1 MKKLIFLILPIVLV
15 FSACSKEYVEDD
27 ANVMLKKSENSTPV
41 ERPMYAWF
49 SCTRDISV
57 PPIILPNGIQLAAA
71 GFVSGHATH
80 IGVVDTK
87 NSRWTLLGIEPG
99 PGMGQ
104 MTEYVQGTITGANG
118 DSFFYTSVM
127 TVQMPALT
135 FTGTVTTNGGT
146 GRFVNATGTVIMDG
160 TVDPVTGMPSWTA
173 KGTMTY

>member
-1 MKKLIFLILPIVLV
+1 MKKLIFLILPLALV
-15 FSACSKEYVEDD
+15 FSSCSKEYIEDD
-27 ANVMLKKSENSTPV
+27 ANVMLKKSEKATPV

-49 SCTRDISV
+49 SCTKDESV
-57 PPIILPNGIQLAAA
+57 DPVILPNGIELAAA

-87 NSRWTLLGIEPG
+87 NSRWTLIRIVPG
-99 PGMGQ
+99 PGPMQ
-104 MTEYVQGTITGANG
+104 MTEYMQGTITGANG
-118 DSFFYTSVM
+118 DAFFYTSVS
-127 TVQMPALT
+127 TVQLPAMT

-160 TVDPVTGMPSWTA
+160 IVDPLTGMPSWTA